1 VALLATAVDFGGIEQ
16 VLLTLLRNMDRDVE
30 LIPVVF
36 TRSDARSQTFFDRLK
51 SLGIATRTL
60 YVDRNRVKYLN
71 PVRNIIEA
79 VRVLRHEHVDLIHS
93 HGYRADLIA
102 LAVSWFLR
110 VPAVSTCHGFT
121 SIDRRLALYS
131 RLNVLLLRRFA
142 QVIAVSARMRDDLLG
157 EGLHPDKVALV
168 TNAVETVGDSTMQSE
183 RHATRAR
190 LGIVDQEFV
199 LGSVGRLSEEKGV
212 HHLLDALALRAPDHP
227 WRLVIIGDGPRR
239 DELEEMVRRAGL
251 SERVIFA
258 GFQSDVSPW
267 YAAMDVFVLPSLT
280 EGTPMALLEA
290 MARRIPVVASA
301 VGGVPAIISS
311 GVNGLLVPPAD
322 TRALSDAIRMMADS
336 GGLRQALSAAG
347 QATVLE
353 RYNVSTWVNRVRAVY
368 QQALGEAHA

>member
-1 VALLATAVDFGGIEQ
+1 
-16 VLLTLLRNMDRDVE
+16 
-30 LIPVVF
+30 
-36 TRSDARSQTFFDRLK
+36 
-51 SLGIATRTL
+51 
-60 YVDRNRVKYLN
+60 VKYLN

-79 VRVLRHEHVDLIHS
+79 VLLLRRERVDLIHS

-102 LAVSWFLR
+102 LAVAWFLR
-110 VPAVSTCHGFT
+110 VPVVSTCHGFT
-121 SIDRRLALYS
+121 PIDRRLAFYS
-131 RLNVLLLRRFA
+131 RLNVMLLRRFT

-157 EGLHPDKVALV
+157 EGLRPDKVALV

-183 RHATRAR
+183 RQTTRAR
-190 LGIVDQEFV
+190 LGVVDGEFM
-199 LGSVGRLSEEKGV
+199 LGSVGRLSAEKGI

-227 WRLVIIGDGPRR
+227 WRLVIVGDGPRR
-239 DELEEMVRRAGL
+239 DELEHLARRAGL
-251 SERVIFA
+251 SQRVIFA

-267 YAAMDVFVLPSLT
+267 YAAMDAFVLPSLT

-322 TRALSDAIRMMADS
+322 TQALSDAIRMMADS